1 MGDMHLAFDLS
12 FTHTEGKWA
21 NPGSWVGRQYPDPRM
36 FIEIAMLADRGGID
50 MLFFGDGTG
59 IPDTWE
65 SSIDSAVK
73 WGIQWPRQDM
83 SPYIAVMA
91 QATSH
96 VGFGLTYSTTFMHP
110 FYVARLLNSLDHVT
124 GGRIAF
130 NVVTSTR
137 LADAANYG
145 FDALMDHDQR
155 YERMDEFIEVC
166 KRLWAS
172 VEPAAIIRDRDSRV
186 FADPRKVHRLDHR
199 GRFFSVRGPLNSM
212 PSPQGRPVLVQ
223 AGSSPRGIRASASFA
238 DVVFGLGGHLPA
250 QIRHRAALDDALVEA
265 GRDPAGVGILW
276 ATQIILGP
284 TDAEAAERKN
294 ALLEAL
300 TPDAVAT
307 YLAYNSGFDFS
318 VLPAKFTLA
327 EVAERIA
334 AAQATQDGFVQRLIA
349 SHGADARMTRQQ
361 FFQEGV
367 RSATGYDHTIAG
379 TPAQVADAL
388 EEQFVATGSR
398 GGFMIANPVSTPS
411 SLADVVELLV
421 PELRRRGAL
430 PQGPRGQTLRENL
443 LS

>member
-250 QIRHRAALDDALVEA
+250 QIRHRAALDDALVAA

>member
-36 FIEIAMLADRGGID
+36 FVEIAMLAERGGID

-65 SSIDSAVK
+65 SSIDSAVR

-96 VGFGLTYSTTFMHP
+96 IGFGLTYSTTFMHP

-145 FDALMDHDQR
+145 FDALMNHDER
-155 YERMDEFIEVC
+155 YERMDEFIDVC
-166 KRLWAS
+166 RRLWAS
-172 VEPAAIIRDRDSRV
+172 VEPGAIIRDTGSRV
-186 FADPRKVHRLDHR
+186 FADPAKVHRLDHR

-223 AGSSPRGIRASASFA
+223 AGSSPRGIKASASFA

-250 QIRHRAALDDALVEA
+250 QIRHRSALDEALAAA
-265 GRDPAGVGILW
+265 GRDPASVGILW
-276 ATQIILGP
+276 ATQIILG
-284 TDAEAAERKN
+284 TTEAEAAERKD
-294 ALLEAL
+294 ALLHAL
-300 TPDAVAT
+300 TPDAIGT
-307 YLAYNSGFDFS
+307 YLSYNSGFDFS
-318 VLPAKFTLA
+318 SLPGKFTLA
-327 EVAERIA
+327 EVAARIA

-349 SHGADARMTRQQ
+349 AHGADARMTREQ

-379 TPAQVADAL
+379 TPGQVADAVQ
-388 EEQFVATGSR
+388 EQFAATGSR

-430 PQGPRGQTLRENL
+430 PDGPRGATLRENL